1 MSVTHAAD
9 AGAAM
14 DRMYRRQRHI
24 YDLTRKFYLLGRDE
38 LIEAL
43 RPPPG
48 GTALEIAC
56 GTGRNLIR
64 AARAY
69 PQTRF
74 FGLDVSDAML
84 ATARA
89 HVAAA
94 GLSGRVALAR
104 GDATAFDPQALFGV
118 AAFDRVFVSYALSM
132 IPDWERAAAEAAA
145 HVALGGELHI
155 VDFGDQARLPAPF
168 RAALRAWLARFDVT
182 PRLSLEPA
190 LRRLANARGRALYF
204 RPLYRRYAF
213 LATLTA
219 LEAAGFTRRFPAVG
233 YK

>member
-1 MSVTHAAD
+1 
-9 AGAAM
+9 M

-43 RPPPG
+43 APPRRE
-48 GTALEIAC
+48 TVLEIAC

-64 AARAY
+64 AARRY
-69 PQTRF
+69 PEARC
-74 FGLDVSDAML
+74 FGFDVSDEML

-89 HVAAA
+89 QVAAE
-94 GLSGRVALAR
+94 GLSARVALAR
-104 GDATAFDPQALFGV
+104 ADATDFDPEALFGV

-132 IPDWERAAAEAAA
+132 IPPWERAAEAAA
-145 HVALGGELHI
+145 ARLAPGGALHV
-155 VDFGDQARLPAPF
+155 VDFGDQAGLPGWF
-168 RAALRAWLARFDVT
+168 RSALGAWLARFDVT

-190 LRRLANARGRALYF
+190 LRRLAATRGLTLEF

-213 LATLTA
+213 LAA
-219 LEAAGFTRRFPAVG
+219 LKAG
-233 YK
+233 

>member
-1 MSVTHAAD
+1 ME

-14 DRMYRRQRHI
+14 DRMYRRQRHV

-38 LIEAL
+38 LIAAL
-43 RPPPG
+43 QPPPG
-48 GTALEIAC
+48 AAVLEIAC
-56 GTGRNLIR
+56 GTGRNLVR

-69 PQTRF
+69 PKARF
-74 FGLDVSDAML
+74 FGLDVSEAML

-94 GLSGRVALAR
+94 GLSGRIALAR

-132 IPDWERAAAEAAA
+132 IPPWERAAAEAAA
-145 HVALGGELHI
+145 WLAPGGALHV
-155 VDFGDQARLPAPF
+155 VDFGDQGGLPGAF
-168 RAALRAWLARFDVT
+168 RAVLRAWLARFSVT
-182 PRLSLEPA
+182 PRLTLEA
-190 LRRLANARGRALYF
+190 ELGRLAAARGLKLEF

-213 LATLTA
+213 LAA
-219 LEAAGFTRRFPAVG
+219 LKAG
-233 YK
+233 